1 MAVNY
6 ENDAAANKDNKA
18 RETLHDVLIVS
29 AFSKGF
35 SGGKVESKMV
45 RNITG
50 MSNKYYQFSPSS
62 TSVVFEVLPVMLKR
76 PRQMKTERVLKF
88 HISLQFSF

>member
-1 MAVNY
+1 MLEGCLVLLAAMAVKD

-45 RNITG
+45 RNIVTLE
-50 MSNKYYQFSPSS
+50 
-62 TSVVFEVLPVMLKR
+62 T
-76 PRQMKTERVLKF
+76 
-88 HISLQFSF
+88 